1 MVKRTNLV
9 KLAAQLGTRA
19 TQVEYLRGKGVL
31 PTQVT
36 CQKCGEF
43 VSKTEY
49 CTNKGTFKYYVI
61 SFEAFSDFHPPGCNI
76 CFSLTDLLL
85 NSWFVCSKLL

>member
-61 SFEAFSDFHPPGCNI
+61 SFEAFSDFHPHRLRAHYQRVLS
-76 CFSLTDLLL
+76 SLTLQPITPP
-85 NSWFVCSKLL
+85 